1 MYQIT
6 SQNGITIEIDGT
18 RYFIPRDPANT
29 DYQAFLEWE
38 AAGNVATE
46 YIPDDGPGVTPG

>member
-6 SQNGITIEIDGT
+6 SQDGITIEIDGT

-29 DYQAFLEWE
+29 DYQAFLKWE
-38 AAGNVATE
+38 AEGNIATE
-46 YIPDDGPGVTPG
+46 YIPDESSPVTPT